1 MARFGVIKM
10 GRVKNLNKFCKNLC
24 SRLPSSSTAT
34 AIIETVNVDSS
45 VLGLLVSSNQH
56 CPFSVLP
63 PPPPPRLS
71 LLAKLGLPILPIRPN
86 NFAR

>member
-24 SRLPSSSTAT
+24 SRLPSSSIAT

-56 CPFSVLP
+56 CPFSVYP
-63 PPPPPRLS
+63 PPSP
-71 LLAKLGLPILPIRPN
+71 AC
-86 NFAR
+86 